1 MSVDRRGSAL
11 FWAAAMLALVYV
23 GGISAVYFAPESSAV
38 ATWWPA
44 AGFAVVLVVLSPR
57 SWWPALAV
65 GIALSSGLANLS
77 AGRTLELSVLFGL
90 ANAAEALVTGAFLR
104 GRRDER
110 PRMDSPDDFFR
121 LVAACVLGA
130 ATVGLGIGLSV
141 ALTGGEAYEAARTVT
156 PSHLAST
163 LVIVPLALVWHEQ
176 ATVRHRAELVVQSL
190 LLTGFTLA
198 VFWPEQQLALAFL
211 PLPLLIWAGLRF
223 GTSVVSG
230 QLLALGILTT
240 FLTARGGGPFAVG
253 VRGELVDAAVAGA
266 LVQTYL
272 VCAALMSLPL
282 SLAIAQRSQ
291 LLDRLT
297 QERELTN
304 ITLDTTHTIII
315 VTSLDGTVVRAN
327 PATFRLTGFLEDQI
341 VGRPLWEGFTL
352 PERVG
357 TVREMFDSTDG
368 SQIPGQREADIGTA
382 TGDRLRVVWNNDLV
396 RDSNG
401 IPRFA
406 VMTGVDVTGERTTS
420 GMIRHLLESAIA
432 TALVGLDDQGR
443 ITLFNKGAQQI
454 LGREPAD
461 VMGRKISEFIDPDQ
475 LDQWT
480 RRQGADSAFEALV
493 TDVDRGG
500 APQTRDWTWVRANG
514 TPVAVS
520 TTISVVEN
528 VVGKKIG
535 YLCVGRDVTDQRRS
549 QEMLVAALEKERQG
563 VERLRQLD
571 AAKNEF
577 VSTVSHELRTPTT
590 SIVGYTEMLRDGSAG
605 EPLPEQ
611 LPLLDAIAR
620 NGERLIGIASDLLT
634 LAGLESGN
642 AIWERG
648 AVDLAQLVA
657 HGEEAMRPMLVS
669 RILDVEFRVPDEAVT
684 VIGDAGHLDRVLM
697 NLLSNAVKFT
707 EDGGSITCV
716 LETDDGEARLTVT
729 DTGIGIPEEEQGELF
744 SKFFRSSTA
753 QDRAIQGT
761 GLGLSIIS
769 SIVAAHGGR
778 IDVRSAHLEGTTFT
792 VRLPLMRHP
801 SRSEFTTG

>member
-1 MSVDRRGSAL
+1 MSVNRRWSAL
-11 FWAAAMLALVYV
+11 LWATGLLVLVYV
-23 GGISAVYFAPESSAV
+23 AGISAVYFAPSSSEV

-44 AGFAVVLVVLSPR
+44 AGVSVALLVLSPR
-57 SWWPALAV
+57 SWWPALTAGV
-65 GIALSSGLANLS
+65 VLSSGLANLS
-77 AGRTLELSVLFGL
+77 AGRTVELSLLFGM
-90 ANAAEALVTGAFLR
+90 ANAAEAVVASAFLR
-104 GRRDER
+104 RRPGK
-110 PRMDSPDDFFR
+110 PRLESPDDFFR

-130 ATVGLGIGLSV
+130 ATVGVGIALSV
-141 ALTGGEAYEAARTVT
+141 AATGGDGLDAGLTVT

-163 LVIVPLALVWHEQ
+163 LVIVPLALVWHER
-176 ATVRHRAELVVQSL
+176 ATAPQRAELVLQSL
-190 LLTGFTLA
+190 LLTGATVL
-198 VFWPEQQLALAFL
+198 VFGPEQPLSLAFL
-211 PLPLLIWAGLRF
+211 PLPLLVWAGLRF
-223 GTSVVSG
+223 GTPVVSG
-230 QLLALGILTT
+230 QLLAVGILTT
-240 FLTARGGGPFAVG
+240 LLTARGGGPFAVG
-253 VRGELVDAAVAGA
+253 ARADSIDPAVAGA

-282 SLAIAQRSQ
+282 AIAVSQRA
-291 LLDRLT
+291 LLLSRLT

-304 ITLDTTHTIII
+304 ITLDTTNTIII
-315 VTSLDGTVVRAN
+315 VSDLDGTVVRAN
-327 PATFRLTGFLEDQI
+327 PATYRLTGFLEAQI
-341 VGRPLWEGFTL
+341 VGHPLWEGFTL
-352 PERVG
+352 PERADV
-357 TVREMFDSTDG
+357 VREMFAGGDG
-368 SQIPGQREADIGTA
+368 SGIPGSRETDIATA
-382 TGDRLRVVWNNDLV
+382 GGDRLRIVWNNDLV
-396 RDSNG
+396 RDANG
-401 IPRFA
+401 SPRFA

-432 TALVGLDDQGR
+432 TALVGLDEQGK
-443 ITLFNKGAQQI
+443 ITLFSRGAQQI
-454 LGREPAD
+454 LGRDAD
-461 VMGRKISEFIDPDQ
+461 EVMGHLISDFIDPDQ
-475 LDQWT
+475 LEQWT
-480 RRQGADSAFEALV
+480 RRQGAETAFEALV
-493 TDVDRGG
+493 QDVDRGG
-500 APQTRDWTWVRANG
+500 APQTRDWTWVRGDG

-528 VVGKKIG
+528 VVGKRIG
-535 YLCVGRDVTDQRRS
+535 YLCVGRDVTEQRRS

-605 EPLPEQ
+605 EANADQ

-634 LAGLESGN
+634 LAGLESGQ

-648 AVDLAQLVA
+648 AVDLTQLVA
-657 HGEEAMRPMLVS
+657 SGEEAMRPMLAS
-669 RILDVEFRVPDEAVT
+669 RHLTVDFRVPDEAVT

-707 EDGGSITCV
+707 EDDGHITCT
-716 LETDDGEARLTVT
+716 LEVDDGEARLTVA
-729 DTGIGIPEEEQGELF
+729 DDGIGIPEEEQGELF

-778 IDVRSAHLEGTTFT
+778 IDIRSAHLEGTTVT

-801 SRSEFTTG
+801 SRQEFTTG